1 MSPPRCHHLTLQ
13 ALLRALATGAGA
25 CAGLLLSLP
34 SAAADAQRIEAGRA
48 IAHDWYRGNCLACH
62 QVPNDPKAETLAD
75 IGPPIV
81 AMRERFPDRAQ
92 LRAQLWD
99 PTVRNPLSFMPPFG
113 KHGVLTEEEIDL
125 VLDYIYQY

>member
-1 MSPPRCHHLTLQ
+1 MSPRRHPLAPR
-13 ALLRALATGAGA
+13 ALLRALAIGAGA
-25 CAGLLLSLP
+25 CAGLLSLA

-62 QVPNDPKAETLAD
+62 QVPNDPQAETLAD

-81 AMRERFPDRAQ
+81 AMRERFDRAQ

-99 PTVRNPLSFMPPFG
+99 PTVR
-113 KHGVLTEEEIDL
+113 IR
-125 VLDYIYQY
+125 